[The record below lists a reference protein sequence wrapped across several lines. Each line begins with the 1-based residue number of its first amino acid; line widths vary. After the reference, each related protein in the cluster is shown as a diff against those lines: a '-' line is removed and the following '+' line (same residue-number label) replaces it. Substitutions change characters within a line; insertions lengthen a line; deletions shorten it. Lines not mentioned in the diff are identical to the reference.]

1 MKKKNIFIAIIVI
14 LLFVVGIILMFSNK
28 KDVSIEPKESSIPD
42 ISQKEN
48 QEQEEEKVA
57 DPLVVL
63 QKQLENRAR
72 FFIERYNTYS
82 SDNNQENLRS
92 LLPQV
97 SNKLAKEMEYRLT
110 KEIDQNDIFFGI
122 QTKVL
127 SLDLSDFI
135 DSEKAIFNGQIQEQ
149 ETRREIIEIHY
160 KTVILKFIYENA
172 EWKVD
177 DIEIK

>member
-1 MKKKNIFIAIIVI
+1 
-14 LLFVVGIILMFSNK
+14 
-28 KDVSIEPKESSIPD
+28 
-42 ISQKEN
+42 
-48 QEQEEEKVA
+48 
-57 DPLVVL
+57 
-63 QKQLENRAR
+63 
-72 FFIERYNTYS
+72 
-82 SDNNQENLRS
+82 
-92 LLPQV
+92 
-97 SNKLAKEMEYRLT
+97 MEYRLT

-149 ETRREIIEIHY
+149 ETRREITEIHY

>member
-14 LLFVVGIILMFSNK
+14 LLFVAGIILMFSK
-28 KDVSIEPKESSIPD
+28 KRGVSIEPEESSIPD
-42 ISQKEN
+42 ISQEEN
-48 QEQEEEKVA
+48 QEQKEEKVV
-57 DPLVVL
+57 DSLVVL
-63 QKQLENRAR
+63 RKQLENRAR

-110 KEIDQNDIFFGI
+110 KEIGQNDIFFGI

-127 SLDLSDFI
+127 FLNLSDFI
-135 DSEKAIFNGQIQEQ
+135 DNEKVTFNGQIQEQ
-149 ETRREIIEIHY
+149 ETNQDEIEIHY
-160 KTVILKFIYENA
+160 KTVILEFIYKNA